1 MHDRLDK
8 GVLLEQGQ
16 ESYELTAAL
25 KSLVSHHSAYRK
37 KHPASL
43 LHHSVNRFA
52 KIDHLQIAHSWVVQD
67 FHNQDKIFCQ

>member
-16 ESYELTAAL
+16 EAYELTAAL

-37 KHPASL
+37 RHLTSL
-43 LHHSVNRFA
+43 LHHSANRLA
-52 KIDHLQIAHSWVVQD
+52 KIDHLHLADSWVVQEY
-67 FHNQDKIFCQ
+67 HNQDKISFQ